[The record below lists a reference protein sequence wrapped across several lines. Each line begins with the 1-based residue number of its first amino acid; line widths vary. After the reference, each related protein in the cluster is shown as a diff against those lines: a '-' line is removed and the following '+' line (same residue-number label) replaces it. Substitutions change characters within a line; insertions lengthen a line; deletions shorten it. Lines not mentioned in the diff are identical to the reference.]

1 MSMAWTIYQQDKDFN
16 FTVRVRFIIQITYK
30 RDNINR
36 YSKVALYKRTGRVVI
51 FCIYTEKNGSH

>member
-16 FTVRVRFIIQITYK
+16 FTVRVRFRIQITYK

-36 YSKVALYKRTGRVVI
+36 YSKVALYKRIGRIVI